1 MQLGFVMQT
10 DAAPHDDRRFWP
22 DVVDRHRGR
31 RPLRRHLVS
40 FDVGHLFRLGRFLEL
55 ARLLE
60 MSWARAAPVA
70 ARLEKMRIRK
80 ILPSVITS
88 LQQAG
93 AHLGRTPAHP
103 ATPREAMLHLRN
115 AVLPVLFK
123 VNQCVL
129 NPNPPRWGTDWRSV
143 TLGPS
148 VSLLVVRRRDDRR
161 YNRLGENMHRRS
173 HVHVIRRRTFGVTLP
188 RLLSIEMA
196 GRYPQSSA

>member
-31 RPLRRHLVS
+31 RLLRRHLVS
-40 FDVGHLFRLGRFLEL
+40 FDVGHLCLEL

-93 AHLGRTPAHP
+93 PHLGRTPAHP

-115 AVLPVLFK
+115 AVLPGLFK

-129 NPNPPRWGTDWRSV
+129 NPNPPDGG
-143 TLGPS
+143 L
-148 VSLLVVRRRDDRR
+148 
-161 YNRLGENMHRRS
+161 
-173 HVHVIRRRTFGVTLP
+173 IGVP
-188 RLLSIEMA
+188 
-196 GRYPQSSA
+196 